1 METKT
6 TKLIGLFSLGKIK
19 EAYAI
24 LKTFRRGISKEE
36 KRVVEIAYECM
47 TGKEQFY
54 QQLGIDTLSIRK
66 QAFDVLA
73 TYVKFH

>member
-6 TKLIGLFSLGKIK
+6 TKLIGHFSLGRIK

-47 TGKEQFY
+47 TGKDAFY
-54 QQLGIDTLSIRK
+54 KQLGIDINNIQQ
-66 QAFDVLA
+66 QAFEVLA